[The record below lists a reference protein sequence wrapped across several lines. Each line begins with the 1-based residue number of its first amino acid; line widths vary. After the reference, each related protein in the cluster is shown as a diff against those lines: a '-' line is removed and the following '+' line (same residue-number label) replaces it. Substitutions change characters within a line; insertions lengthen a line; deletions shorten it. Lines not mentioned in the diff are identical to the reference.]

1 MFSESCFGK
10 RPVLRA
16 MIQDDLED
24 VLSIEQRS
32 FISPWNRNM
41 FIQELSSPIARNL
54 TLWVT
59 TGKSRVLA
67 GYMIFWIVAKE
78 VHLQKIA
85 IRPEFRRRNVATCL
99 MRALMHSAREEQCR
113 TVFLEVRRS
122 NAAAIKLYEKF
133 GLNTKGVRCSYYSE
147 QGEDALIM
155 GMDLTDP
162 EGSAEL

>member
-1 MFSESCFGK
+1 MFSEDCIQNGQI
-10 RPVLRA
+10 LQT
-16 MIQDDLED
+16 MIPDDLEE
-24 VLSIEQRS
+24 VLSVEQSS
-32 FISPWNRNM
+32 FQSPWTRNM

-133 GLNTKGVRCSYYSE
+133 GLVIKCMRRSYYSE
-147 QGEDALIM
+147 EGEDALTM
-155 GMDLTDP
+155 GMDFTEP
-162 EGSAEL
+162 

>member
-1 MFSESCFGK
+1 MFSENSIQNGQI
-10 RPVLRA
+10 LQT
-16 MIQDDLED
+16 MIPDDLEE
-24 VLSIEQRS
+24 VLSVEQSS
-32 FISPWNRNM
+32 FQSPWTRNM

-133 GLNTKGVRCSYYSE
+133 GLNIKGVRPSYYSE